1 MIAPNAEPDLIASLR
16 ALLSAGQYREVVTG
30 WLAAPEAE
38 ARRSEALLLAATAS
52 MRLGDVAR
60 AGKLAGDAAE
70 AFRLRADQDGR
81 LRAVNLLGAVA
92 FERGELDEA
101 ASRFETARSLAR
113 QLDDTLFEAH
123 AANNLAS
130 VAHLRGDPAVALSLY
145 RVALL
150 AYQRLG
156 DRRGTAQT
164 YHNLGLTFRELS
176 AWADADEA
184 TVQAL
189 RHARMVEDEALA
201 AIAVTGRAELDLA
214 RGALD
219 VASRGL
225 DRASELAFEAGDAIG
240 IARRVDDVVGLAV
253 ALQETLQPQALG
265 AFGRAQDDGAG
276 GTLLDQRDAAQDQRA
291 NDALAEIGL
300 GDDQRAQ
307 TRGAEQQDLDRTVG
321 DDVDERGAARE
332 RSHFAG
338 EVARF
343 LAHDWNDVAEAVA
356 LADGDGAAQDDEHA
370 HTGLAARYEA
380 LARSVALDRGEAPHA
395 LDVRGAE
402 PREHFAAATQRF
414 AWRFVH
420 HLRLSV
426 SGTDERWVLDATDAT
441 RCAASASKTA
451 AVVSLS
457 IVDRDLLTGGQVS
470 QRIQLH
476 PSLGNAQ
483 DGVRPARVVR
493 ET

>member
-60 AGKLAGDAAE
+60 AGNLAGDAAE

-225 DRASELAFEAGDAIG
+225 DRASELAFESGDAIG
-240 IARRVDDVVGLAV
+240 IAEIGRVRALV
-253 ALQETLQPQALG
+253 ALQ
-265 AFGRAQDDGAG
+265 RN
-276 GTLLDQRDAAQDQRA
+276 A
-291 NDALAEIGL
+291 NDDALE
-300 GDDQRAQ
+300 
-307 TRGAEQQDLDRTVG
+307 E
-321 DDVDERGAARE
+321 ARKA
-332 RSHFAG
+332 RS
-338 EVARF
+338 
-343 LAHDWNDVAEAVA
+343 LATEHGSA
-356 LADGDGAAQDDEHA
+356 L
-370 HTGLAARYEA
+370 LAAECAAAEA
-380 LARSVALDRGEAPHA
+380 LAL
-395 LDVRGAE
+395 
-402 PREHFAAATQRF
+402 
-414 AWRFVH
+414 
-420 HLRLSV
+420 LRLRRNA
-426 SGTDERWVLDATDAT
+426 EATVRRAQAEEGFA
-441 RCAASASKTA
+441 RLGAVAHAAR
-451 AVVSLS
+451 LS
-457 IVDRDLLTGGQVS
+457 RDWE
-470 QRIQLH
+470 
-476 PSLGNAQ
+476 A
-483 DGVRPARVVR
+483 
-493 ET
+493 